1 MTLFTVRQE
10 SWPGLLASDLTPSHS
25 PRWFSPGNSVYC
37 LTLNRSVIAPRAG
50 LSPAGR
56 EAAVGP
62 ELGHPSFP
70 SSRTPLP
77 PAPLSLALWPWSTAV
92 AWAGPPAHVAR
103 GRCSQ
108 ALPTLCRLQAGACPP
123 APPWPTPCSALQPTQ
138 TPSRLSV
145 GCIPTSDPVSPWQL
159 APEPLASPAHPW
171 LPCRWEM
178 GASRTGGHAGHPGAL
193 GRESGWRHRALG
205 PDHCELVGVRVRGP
219 PFIPCPE
226 LVSSPPG
233 VIHGSPAGKGPG
245 ARPCPLASVPKD
257 PTWPGRVGRQV
268 LGQLMGVR

>member
-1 MTLFTVRQE
+1 MVQ
-10 SWPGLLASDLTPSHS
+10 SWATPPSHL
-25 PRWFSPGNSVYC
+25 PGPHYPSS
-37 LTLNRSVIAPRAG
+37 LVI
-50 LSPAGR
+50 
-56 EAAVGP
+56 GP
-62 ELGHPSFP
+62 VALEHCSSLGWAP
-70 SSRTPLP
+70 SSRSEREVQPGAP
-77 PAPLSLALWPWSTAV
+77 HAVRPAGWGLSSGPALA
-92 AWAGPPAHVAR
+92 H
-103 GRCSQ
+103 
-108 ALPTLCRLQAGACPP
+108 TLCS
-123 APPWPTPCSALQPTQ
+123 APQPTQ

-145 GCIPTSDPVSPWQL
+145 ECVPTSDSVSPWQL
-159 APEPLASPAHPW
+159 APEPLASPVHPW

-178 GASRTGGHAGHPGAL
+178 GASRTGEHAGHPGAL

-233 VIHGSPAGKGPG
+233 VIPGSPAGKVPG